1 MRRTYTHYS
10 VVFGFLIGLLVFLK
24 TNIVLGVIA
33 GLAVSVIAYVLIKA
47 LEDGLDA
54 AGHILIDKI
63 SELIGRK
70 R

>member
-1 MRRTYTHYS
+1 MRRTYTQYS

-33 GLAVSVIAYVLIKA
+33 GLAVSVIAYILIKA

>member
-10 VVFGFLIGLLVFLK
+10 VVFGFLIGLLIFLK

>member
-33 GLAVSVIAYVLIKA
+33 GLAVSVIAYILIKA